1 MFVIKLKLHL
11 LQRLGFQH
19 EAQQGLTLQG
29 SHVLRGDTTERRRE
43 TTHLRLPEGLSDG
56 RADLAGGVRVQDLVF
71 DDKPQ
76 PLPVLFTAL

>member
-1 MFVIKLKLHL
+1 MIKLELHL
-11 LQRLGFQH
+11 VQRVSLQQ

-29 SHVLRGDTTERRRE
+29 SHVLHGDTTERQTSHHSSEER
-43 TTHLRLPEGLSDG
+43 TDG

-71 DDKPQ
+71 DNKPQ